1 MTIHIS
7 HARLAGALT
16 VITCAL
22 VGSAGAHTLAAP
34 EATVSGFAPTQ
45 AIVGQLVTISG
56 QNLDGTKSVIVG
68 STAAQSVSVDPYG
81 TWVKVVV
88 PAGVSPGN
96 VYMTLDDMGSTQSI
110 GPLLINPGSMPPQPN
125 PQPTASK
132 AGTSVKVVV
141 APRIVSFTPIAGR
154 VGTLVKIRGANLTG
168 TRWVSFGGVRT
179 THVVVLSAN
188 AVTTKVP
195 LHAHSGKLLIHTNG
209 GTSTSTQRFRI
220 VSGAAV

>member
-1 MTIHIS
+1 MTMRIS
-7 HARLAGALT
+7 HAGLAGLAVL
-16 VITCAL
+16 TCAL
-22 VGSAGAHTLAAP
+22 VASAGARTVAAP
-34 EATVSGFAPTQ
+34 EATVSGIAPTR

-56 QNLDGTKSVIVG
+56 QNLDGTKSVMFG

-96 VYMTLDDMGSTQSI
+96 VYLTLDVMGSTQSV
-110 GPLLINPGSMPPQPN
+110 GPLLINPGSMTPQPN
-125 PQPTASK
+125 PQPKAST
-132 AGTSVKVVV
+132 AGTRVKVVV
-141 APRIVSFTPIAGR
+141 APRIISFTPIAAH

-195 LHAHSGKLLIHTNG
+195 LHAHSGKLLIHTPG
-209 GTSTSTQRFRI
+209 GTSRSAQRFRI
-220 VSGAAV
+220 VSPTGV